1 MECDKKIFKYKDSIL
16 IYSIMYMHVYSSLNP
31 GFTFIYISSN
41 FIGLQQLDNN
51 LLSIVFLDFP
61 SYVFFLNP
69 AIDKIW

>member
-1 MECDKKIFKYKDSIL
+1 MFILSSIQ
-16 IYSIMYMHVYSSLNP
+16 

-61 SYVFFLNP
+61 MQLCFFFNP

>member
-1 MECDKKIFKYKDSIL
+1 MFILSSIQ
-16 IYSIMYMHVYSSLNP
+16 

-51 LLSIVFLDFP
+51 LLSICFWTSP
-61 SYVFFLNP
+61 AMFFLNP